1 MKKVFS
7 VMVLSIFAL
16 CLLSAISY
24 QDFNYDSCIDQAQAF
39 EEVYMEEFGDAE
51 GAYEFGNNAFD
62 DCVLDV
68 DLAAY
73 AYYNN

>member
-1 MKKVFS
+1 
-7 VMVLSIFAL
+7 MVLSVFAL

-24 QDFNYDSCIDQAQAF
+24 KDFNYDSCIDQAQAF
-39 EEVYMEEFGDAE
+39 EEVYME
-51 GAYEFGNNAFD
+51 EFGNNAFD